1 MINFLRSKID
11 FKASRRAVTTGSNG
25 VIVGVNS
32 AGGIIR
38 QDDKMKKIKLMPDYG
53 CFPIWGMED
62 DNFGNIDP
70 YSLPISKSLAEELL
84 EWANKYDKTLNIEEP
99 LNSGF
104 ENIEKENIFK
114 YEGEKLFKKLKL
126 ELGDQYTVIYPSKQ
140 HPERNL
146 K

>member
-1 MINFLRSKID
+1 
-11 FKASRRAVTTGSNG
+11 
-25 VIVGVNS
+25 
-32 AGGIIR
+32 
-38 QDDKMKKIKLMPDYG
+38 MKKIKLMPDYG
-53 CFPIWGMED
+53 CFPIWGMDD

-84 EWANKYDKTLNIEEP
+84 VW
-99 LNSGF
+99 SGF

>member
-1 MINFLRSKID
+1 
-11 FKASRRAVTTGSNG
+11 
-25 VIVGVNS
+25 
-32 AGGIIR
+32 
-38 QDDKMKKIKLMPDYG
+38 MKKIKLMPDYG
-53 CFPIWGMED
+53 CFPIWGMDD

-84 EWANKYDKTLNIEEP
+84 VGANKYDKTLNIEEP

>member
-1 MINFLRSKID
+1 
-11 FKASRRAVTTGSNG
+11 
-25 VIVGVNS
+25 
-32 AGGIIR
+32 
-38 QDDKMKKIKLMPDYG
+38 MKKIKLMPDYG

-84 EWANKYDKTLNIEEP
+84 EWAHKYDKTLNIDEP

-114 YEGEKLFKKLKL
+114 YEGEKLFNKLKL
-126 ELGDQYTVIYPSKQ
+126 ELGDQYTVLYSRI
-140 HPERNL
+140 
-146 K
+146 

>member
-104 ENIEKENIFK
+104 ENFENIEKENIFK
-114 YEGEKLFKKLKL
+114 YEGEKLFNKLKL
-126 ELGDQYTVIYPSKQ
+126 ELGDQYTVLYSRI
-140 HPERNL
+140 
-146 K
+146 

>member
-1 MINFLRSKID
+1 
-11 FKASRRAVTTGSNG
+11 
-25 VIVGVNS
+25 
-32 AGGIIR
+32 
-38 QDDKMKKIKLMPDYG
+38 MKKIKLMPDYG

-104 ENIEKENIFK
+104 ENFENIEKENIFK
-114 YEGEKLFKKLKL
+114 YEGEKLFKTLKL
-126 ELGDQYTVIYPSKQ
+126 ELGDQYTVIYP
-140 HPERNL
+140 RI
-146 K
+146 

>member
-1 MINFLRSKID
+1 
-11 FKASRRAVTTGSNG
+11 
-25 VIVGVNS
+25 
-32 AGGIIR
+32 
-38 QDDKMKKIKLMPDYG
+38 
-53 CFPIWGMED
+53 MED

-104 ENIEKENIFK
+104 ENFENIEKENIFK

-126 ELGDQYTVIYPSKQ
+126 ELGDQYTVIYP
-140 HPERNL
+140 RI
-146 K
+146 

>member
-1 MINFLRSKID
+1 
-11 FKASRRAVTTGSNG
+11 
-25 VIVGVNS
+25 
-32 AGGIIR
+32 
-38 QDDKMKKIKLMPDYG
+38 MKKIKLMPDYG
-53 CFPIWGMED
+53 CFPIWGMDD

-84 EWANKYDKTLNIEEP
+84 GWVNIDEP

-126 ELGDQYTVIYPSKQ
+126 ELGDQYTVIYPKI
-140 HPERNL
+140 
-146 K
+146 

>member
-104 ENIEKENIFK
+104 ENFENIEKENIFK

-126 ELGDQYTVIYPSKQ
+126 ELGDQYTVIYP
-140 HPERNL
+140 RI
-146 K
+146 